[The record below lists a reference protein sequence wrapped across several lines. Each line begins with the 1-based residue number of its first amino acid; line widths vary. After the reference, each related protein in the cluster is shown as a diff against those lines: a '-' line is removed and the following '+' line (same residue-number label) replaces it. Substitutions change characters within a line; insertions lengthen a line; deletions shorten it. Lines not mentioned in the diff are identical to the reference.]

1 MWHLSFFFLFFFIL
15 TSPNYKTFTS
25 TATSLDILDQTCRTC
40 ADRSIVFSYNV
51 CLTSLQTIPV
61 CHATNL
67 QGLALIAMELALENA
82 TTSISTINK
91 LLTSGTLDPFA
102 LACLEDCLKLYSSA
116 VVTLIDATG
125 AFLTGEYGIA
135 NVWLTAV
142 MEASTTCEEG
152 FSEREEMECPLK
164 KENYNL
170 FQLCDIAL
178 CIINLLSLHVNS

>member
-1 MWHLSFFFLFFFIL
+1 MSHLSFFFFFFFIL
-15 TSPNYKTFTS
+15 TSNYKTFS
-25 TATSLDILDQTCRTC
+25 SNVTSLDILNQTCRTC
-40 ADRSIVFSYNV
+40 ADRSTVFSYDV
-51 CLTSLQTIPV
+51 CLTSLQTIPI

-82 TTSISTINK
+82 TASISTINK
-91 LLTSGTLDPFA
+91 LVTSGTLGPFE

-125 AFLTGEYGIA
+125 AFLIGQYGVA
-135 NVWLTAV
+135 NVWVSAV
-142 MEASTTCEEG
+142 MEATTTCEEG
-152 FSEREEMECPLK
+152 FSEREETECPLK